1 MKYFNAI
8 IRYIFWG
15 IIIRLVVMVVLG
27 INIRRRELLPK
38 NGPAIIV
45 ANHNSHLDTM
55 VLMSLYPLCKQK
67 YVKPAAAADHFLR
80 NKIIKWFALNIIGI
94 APLERK
100 VTKSSNPL
108 EACSKVLEN
117 NNILILYPEGS
128 RGEPEHMANL
138 KSGIAH
144 LAKAYPNVPIIPVFM
159 HGLGK
164 ALPKDDFILVPF
176 FCDIFVGDAIYWQG
190 DKQQFMDTLSAKFE
204 ELSHEKI
211 FASWE

>member
-15 IIIRLVVMVVLG
+15 MIIRVMILFVLG

-38 NGPAIIV
+38 KGPAIIV

-55 VLMSLYPLCKQK
+55 LLMSLYPLSMQEH
-67 YVKPAAAADHFLR
+67 VKPAAAADHFLR
-80 NKIIKWFALNIIGI
+80 NKIIKWFALDIIGI

-108 EACSKVLEN
+108 EACANVLKN
-117 NNILILYPEGS
+117 NDILILYPEGS
-128 RGEPEHMANL
+128 RGEPEHMAHL
-138 KSGIAH
+138 KSGITH
-144 LAKAYPNVPIIPVFM
+144 LVKAYPDVPVIPVFM

-164 ALPKDDFILVPF
+164 ALPKDDFLLVPF
-176 FCDIFVGDAIYWQG
+176 FCDVFVSNTILWQG
-190 DKQQFMDTLSAKFE
+190 NKQQFME
-204 ELSHEKI
+204 ELSIQFEKLTREKN
-211 FASWE
+211 FAPWE